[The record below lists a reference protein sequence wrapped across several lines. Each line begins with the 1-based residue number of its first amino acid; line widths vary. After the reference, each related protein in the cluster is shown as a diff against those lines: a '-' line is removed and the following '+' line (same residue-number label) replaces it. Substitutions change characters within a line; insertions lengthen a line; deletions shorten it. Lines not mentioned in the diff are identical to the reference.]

1 MTTFEQKNSKL
12 VVRDAKIIFRNFS
25 GRDTKYDNSGKKT
38 FCIFIGDRETAD
50 MLRDYGWYVKPL
62 KSRNDEEEHFCIQV
76 TVKFHEDREFLNPV
90 IEAYT
95 RQQKT
100 VLDDESVGILDFAD
114 IYNINIVLSP
124 YYYKDRNGESKI
136 SAYLKKLAVAIDEDD
151 FSDEY
156 GYSD

>member
-1 MTTFEQKNSKL
+1 MTTFEQKDSKL
-12 VVRDAKIIFRNFS
+12 VIRDAKIIFRNFS

-38 FCIFIGDRETAD
+38 FCVLINDRETAD
-50 MLRDYGWYVKPL
+50 MLTDYGWHVKPL
-62 KSRNDEEEHFCIQV
+62 KSRNYDEERFCIQV
-76 TVKFHEDREFLNPV
+76 TVKFHKDREFMNPV
-90 IEAYT
+90 IETYT
-95 RQQKT
+95 GKRKT

-124 YYYKDRNGESKI
+124 YHYTNLAGERKI

-156 GYSD
+156 EYSD